1 MFLLIQLLVIVLA
14 FMSHEHEAMAAYVPP
29 YTSIV
34 VPVNKHTD
42 AAKPLYSVEIMTA
55 YDYVNEQYLHSNFL
69 IDTDAP
75 FIWHDC
81 IVQWNIYPGS
91 CPTNTL
97 CTYAVSCVDY
107 QCTTFRTSYSY
118 KNPSCPLETNT
129 SSFPGWGDCTCS
141 VNVFNPVTG
150 SCNQTLINYNDFTV
164 NVSDGRKIFSGL
176 YDAHPYAACAPHST
190 FASFPS
196 NVSGVM
202 AFSSSPYAFPAYFYQ
217 PLKKTLALCLPSKP
231 SAPGVLFFGTG
242 PYYLLP
248 QSNVDVRSYLSYTPL
263 VTRPDSFG
271 YFISVNS
278 IVIKKIDIYNGVV
291 RRFTK
296 ITNEVACLAF
306 VDGGAT
312 SEPAIVIGTFQFED
326 NFLEFDLENSTFGFS
341 SSLLPCAPHS
351 TFASFPS
358 NVSGVMAFSSS
369 PYVLQTLSMGARTGV
384 KLYTPSTRAVSI
396 ALRFTKVTKQLRPA
410 KPVAPFGLCFS
421 TSTAGLKVPDIDF
434 SLPDGKKW
442 TVSTAN
448 SIKQITNEVACLAF
462 VDGGATSEP
471 AIVIGTFQFEDNF
484 LEFDLENS
492 TFGFSSSL
500 LRKPTS
506 CANFNFT
513 LTDGP

>member
-1 MFLLIQLLVIVLA
+1 MFLLLQLLVIVLGYI
-14 FMSHEHEAMAAYVPP
+14 SHEHEAMAAYVPPP

-55 YDYVNEQYLHSNFL
+55 YDYVNDQYLHSNFL
-69 IDTDAP
+69 IDIDAP

-150 SCNQTLINYNDFTV
+150 SCNQTLINYDDFTV

-231 SAPGVLFFGTG
+231 SVPGVLFFGTG

-263 VTRPDSFG
+263 VTQPDSFG
-271 YFISVNS
+271 YFISVDS
-278 IVIKKIDIYNGVV
+278 IVIKKRSINVPANTSTKLSTTDPYTTLRTNIYNGVV
-291 RRFTK
+291 R
-296 ITNEVACLAF
+296 
-306 VDGGAT
+306 
-312 SEPAIVIGTFQFED
+312 
-326 NFLEFDLENSTFGFS
+326 
-341 SSLLPCAPHS
+341 
-351 TFASFPS
+351 
-358 NVSGVMAFSSS
+358 
-369 PYVLQTLSMGARTGV
+369 
-384 KLYTPSTRAVSI
+384 
-396 ALRFTKVTKQLRPA
+396 RFTKVTKQLRPA
-410 KPVAPFGLCFS
+410 KPVSPFGLCFS

-500 LRKPTS
+500 LRKQTS

>member
-1 MFLLIQLLVIVLA
+1 MLFPKLHSRYRTYKHTKMFLLIQLLVIVLA

-296 ITNEVACLAF
+296 
-306 VDGGAT
+306 
-312 SEPAIVIGTFQFED
+312 
-326 NFLEFDLENSTFGFS
+326 
-341 SSLLPCAPHS
+341 
-351 TFASFPS
+351 
-358 NVSGVMAFSSS
+358 
-369 PYVLQTLSMGARTGV
+369 
-384 KLYTPSTRAVSI
+384 
-396 ALRFTKVTKQLRPA
+396 VTKQLRPA
-410 KPVAPFGLCFS
+410 KPVRPLRPFVFS

-442 TVSTAN
+442 T
-448 SIKQITNEVACLAF
+448 VACLAF

-506 CANFNFT
+506 CANFNFYT
-513 LTDGP
+513 